1 MKSEAALSTIAT
13 VAAES
18 PDAVLLAR
26 LASPAIRIEPHLL
39 RSLRTS
45 LLPEA
50 DVSAEADLWF
60 SPLVESAGTDSIV
73 LDAAVAEILRSDL
86 ASERELFET
95 TTILIRDAHAH
106 LPPALR
112 LEEEVTAIALS
123 GADDAAHRIETALAT
138 ALRALTGE
146 AARAKETARWFA
158 RAWPRLPDAVRRTR
172 SAATLALA
180 AGLLTGRRG
189 RTAPVDANARID
201 DVRWVFRERSFT
213 DFDHI
218 DAFIAGDT
226 VVFMD
231 SGEAGGMRVPRTDPR
246 VVELRIDEIEGHEP
260 LLVDASP
267 GTAVS
272 IPPDV
277 LHVTLTTLAGDVYEL
292 ERAAAQSGADAAD
305 ARPETTPATGNRIA
319 KVVIVAKDPWQA
331 GEAVRSLS
339 DRVVGSTGLPRK
351 GVSWNVTV
359 RDAPELRAGVVFW
372 AARPEPDW
380 PLVLDLRD
388 TALVLLV
395 DDPAGPASK
404 SESGDDTTWAEDV
417 RAAVASGAPHVPVVS
432 ASQLAGLTGRRFPSS
447 DPLLRETLFG
457 MIHWP
462 AQPELNAETWEAA
475 PRLAFQPAASPVG
488 HARELVSQVGGW
500 DAEIDR
506 WLGILTGGRVLESAD
521 IVFREP
527 AWFEDIVIGI
537 VRTIREERT
546 SRGYPAIDL
555 STLGRVLIGQRLI
568 EQERLPVAT
577 ASVVHAAVSAMRD
590 AGVAVLI
597 DTDYGPVMAVPALS
611 ADGSGSYRSSQG
623 ERLMSA
629 SWTGDVR
636 SGYFAVVAAFAW
648 SDGRVDDVGW
658 HSQIGE
664 GVAFVRQDGVYRI
677 QARQNGEL
685 ADLVV
690 TQEEESPSGY
700 ADRPLRMIR
709 GALEQALADNRSL
722 DIREERMYA

>member
-1 MKSEAALSTIAT
+1 
-13 VAAES
+13 
-18 PDAVLLAR
+18 
-26 LASPAIRIEPHLL
+26 
-39 RSLRTS
+39 
-45 LLPEA
+45 
-50 DVSAEADLWF
+50 
-60 SPLVESAGTDSIV
+60 
-73 LDAAVAEILRSDL
+73 
-86 ASERELFET
+86 
-95 TTILIRDAHAH
+95 
-106 LPPALR
+106 
-112 LEEEVTAIALS
+112 
-123 GADDAAHRIETALAT
+123 
-138 ALRALTGE
+138 
-146 AARAKETARWFA
+146 
-158 RAWPRLPDAVRRTR
+158 
-172 SAATLALA
+172 
-180 AGLLTGRRG
+180 
-189 RTAPVDANARID
+189 
-201 DVRWVFRERSFT
+201 
-213 DFDHI
+213 
-218 DAFIAGDT
+218 
-226 VVFMD
+226 
-231 SGEAGGMRVPRTDPR
+231 
-246 VVELRIDEIEGHEP
+246 
-260 LLVDASP
+260 
-267 GTAVS
+267 
-272 IPPDV
+272 
-277 LHVTLTTLAGDVYEL
+277 
-292 ERAAAQSGADAAD
+292 
-305 ARPETTPATGNRIA
+305 
-319 KVVIVAKDPWQA
+319 
-331 GEAVRSLS
+331 
-339 DRVVGSTGLPRK
+339 
-351 GVSWNVTV
+351 
-359 RDAPELRAGVVFW
+359 
-372 AARPEPDW
+372 
-380 PLVLDLRD
+380 
-388 TALVLLV
+388 
-395 DDPAGPASK
+395 
-404 SESGDDTTWAEDV
+404 
-417 RAAVASGAPHVPVVS
+417 
-432 ASQLAGLTGRRFPSS
+432 
-447 DPLLRETLFG
+447 

-690 TQEEESPSGY
+690 TQEEETPSGY